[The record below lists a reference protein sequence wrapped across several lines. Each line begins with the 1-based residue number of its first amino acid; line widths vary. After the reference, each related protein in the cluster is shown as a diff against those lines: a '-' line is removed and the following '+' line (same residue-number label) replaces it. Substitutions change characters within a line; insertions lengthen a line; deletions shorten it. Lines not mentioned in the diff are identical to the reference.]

1 MKIEETFE
9 TAFQH
14 HQKNNFKIAKKFY
27 QKILVKEPKHFQ
39 SIFYLGTLYIQTKKF
54 NEAKSF
60 YEKAIQIDSSHAS
73 SHHNLGAILQEL
85 GNLKKAIVCY
95 EKVIKID
102 PNYASA
108 YSNLGKIFNEIGEY
122 KKAIDCC
129 DKAIKINPN
138 FASAYNNFGNA
149 LNKLKK
155 YESAITYY
163 KKALEIDPKYVMANY
178 NLGKIFRKKKNYLEA
193 INFFQK
199 INTASSRA
207 ELLECIYFSNNL
219 SKYKIFLKELSVE
232 DPLNLRV
239 STMATYVSKKES
251 ILNIY
256 PFCRNPLQYIFIG
269 NLKNEL
275 NLKKEFIFNFLKKL
289 NKIKSVWEPTSNTTK
304 GGYQTLGNLFES
316 EDVDILKL
324 KKIIEQKIKNYRK
337 IHKNSNDLFVKK
349 WPIKSKFR
357 GWHVKL
363 FQQGHQKSHIH
374 PNGWLSGVI
383 YLKMPNLLKGDEGSI
398 EFTLEGYDYTHDK
411 NLPKFIH
418 NPKNFDIALFPSS
431 LFHRT
436 IPFSSKEDRQVI
448 AFDLVPSS
456 TI

>member
-9 TAFQH
+9 TAFQN
-14 HQKNNFKIAKKFY
+14 HQKNNFKIAKKLY
-27 QKILVKEPKHFQ
+27 QKVLVKKPKHFQ
-39 SIFYLGTLYIQTKKF
+39 SIFYLGTLCIQTKKF
-54 NEAKSF
+54 NEAKFF
-60 YEKAIQIDSSHAS
+60 YEKAIEIDSSHAS

-102 PNYASA
+102 PNYTSA
-108 YSNLGKIFNEIGEY
+108 YSNLGKIFNEIGEH

-138 FASAYNNFGNA
+138 FVSAYNNFGNA
-149 LNKLKK
+149 LKKLKK
-155 YESAITYY
+155 YETAIIYY
-163 KKALEIDPKYVMANY
+163 KKALEIDPQYVVANY
-178 NLGKIFRKKKNYLEA
+178 NLGKVFREKKNYLEA
-193 INFFQK
+193 INFFHK
-199 INTASSRA
+199 INTTSSRA
-207 ELLECIYFSNNL
+207 ELLECLYFSNNL
-219 SKYKIFLKELSVE
+219 SKYKFFLKELSVK

-239 STMATYVSKKES
+239 SAMATYVSKKES
-251 ILNIY
+251 IVNIY
-256 PFCRNPLQYIFIG
+256 PFCKSPLQYIFIG

-275 NLKKEFIFNFLKKL
+275 NLKKEFISNFLKKL
-289 NKIKSVWEPTSNTTK
+289 NQIQSVWEPTSNTTK

-337 IHKNSNDLFVKK
+337 IHKNSNDFFVKK
-349 WPIKSKFR
+349 WPIKSKFS